1 MRQSKHSV
9 DLAGAARHLH
19 DDHRGFDERFADLCD
34 RARSGDW
41 HELDQVWSSFTAD
54 LEAHLAFE
62 EAQLFPG
69 FAAQGPACQVLVCRL
84 CDQHVE
90 FRELLTSIGLQI
102 QLKEIRPATIEAF
115 TALLREHAA
124 LESDTIYP
132 WAARAASESPASGPR
147 RAQDPT

>member
-1 MRQSKHSV
+1 MKQSKHSV
-9 DLAGAARHLH
+9 DLAGAAQHLH
-19 DDHRGFDERFADLCD
+19 DDHHAFTERFDNLCD

-41 HELDQVWSSFTAD
+41 HELDEVWSSFTAD

-69 FAAQGPACQVLVCRL
+69 FGAQGAACRVLVRRL

-90 FRELLTSIGLQI
+90 FRELLASIGLQI
-102 QLKEIRPATIEAF
+102 QLKEIRPATIETF
-115 TALLREHAA
+115 TALMRDHAA

-132 WAARAASESPASGPR
+132 WAGRAAHSESSSSDPRPA
-147 RAQDPT
+147 